1 MSASEPEQVID
12 EDEEDMSAYFDE
24 VNNQLIAGDPDD
36 VESLGTIFRKVEV
49 LEKAIQKF
57 TDGSMLKYLERKIS
71 SGMQDLA
78 PLVEP

>member
-1 MSASEPEQVID
+1 MID

-24 VNNQLIAGDPDD
+24 VNNQLFAGGDADD

-57 TDGSMLKYLERKIS
+57 TDGSLLKYLEKKIS

-78 PLVEP
+78 PLVAP